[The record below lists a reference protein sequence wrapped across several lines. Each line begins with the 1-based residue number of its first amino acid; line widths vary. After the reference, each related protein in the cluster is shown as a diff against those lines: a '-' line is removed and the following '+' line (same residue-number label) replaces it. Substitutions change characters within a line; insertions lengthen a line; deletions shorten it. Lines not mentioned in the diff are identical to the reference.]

1 MTTYRHL
8 SAQHKSTQSDVR
20 ANRNLPFIE
29 PMNGRSVMVGFCVS
43 RVGETLF
50 EDRYPADNHDKYAT
64 NQSCKEQ
71 DFDKADRQ
79 NHQ

>member
-1 MTTYRHL
+1 
-8 SAQHKSTQSDVR
+8 
-20 ANRNLPFIE
+20 
-29 PMNGRSVMVGFCVS
+29 MNGRSVMVGFCVS